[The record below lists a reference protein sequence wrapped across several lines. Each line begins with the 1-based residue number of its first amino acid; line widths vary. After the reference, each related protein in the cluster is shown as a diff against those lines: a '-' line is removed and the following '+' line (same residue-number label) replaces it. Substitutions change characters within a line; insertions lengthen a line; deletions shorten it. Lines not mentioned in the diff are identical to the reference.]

1 MKKSLIILSVL
12 ILIFSFVGCSANP
25 STDDPTNATGN
36 QQTGK
41 PAITDYTIEG
51 VTNVTGV
58 SINKN
63 NSINVDVMCPHC
75 EKETFDIIEFSEI
88 SEDLLGQQT
97 FTMSGEIRCM
107 NWENHS
113 NDAEPSFEYSVLFTL
128 NG

>member
-12 ILIFSFVGCSANP
+12 ILIFSLVGCSTNP
-25 STDDPTNATGN
+25 STATDGTNGSDS
-36 QQTGK
+36 TGK
-41 PAITDYTIEG
+41 VAVTDYSIEG

-63 NSINVDVMCPHC
+63 NAINVDVICPHC

-88 SEDLLGQQT
+88 SEDLIGQQT

-113 NDAEPSFEYSVLFTL
+113 NDAAPNYEYSILFTL

>member
-25 STDDPTNATGN
+25 STATDGTNGSDS
-36 QQTGK
+36 TGK
-41 PAITDYTIEG
+41 VAITDYTSEG

-75 EKETFDIIEFSEI
+75 EKETFPKFQKIFLVSKH
-88 SEDLLGQQT
+88 LQCL
-97 FTMSGEIRCM
+97 
-107 NWENHS
+107 
-113 NDAEPSFEYSVLFTL
+113 AKSVA
-128 NG
+128 

>member
-12 ILIFSFVGCSANP
+12 VLIFSLVACSAP
-25 STDDPTNATGN
+25 STATDDTKGAASAGN
-36 QQTGK
+36 VSV
-41 PAITDYTIEG
+41 TDYTIEG

-63 NSINVDVMCPHC
+63 NAINVDVICPHC

-88 SEDLLGQQT
+88 SEDLIGQQT

-107 NWENHS
+107 NWENHP
-113 NDAEPSFEYSVLFTL
+113 NDTEANFEYSIQFTL
-128 NG
+128 NAN